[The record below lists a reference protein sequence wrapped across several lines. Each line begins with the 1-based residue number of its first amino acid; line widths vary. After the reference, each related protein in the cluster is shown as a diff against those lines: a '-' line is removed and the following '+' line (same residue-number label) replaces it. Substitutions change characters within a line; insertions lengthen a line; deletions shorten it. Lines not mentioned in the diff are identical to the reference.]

1 MDIEGKAAIV
11 TGSSSPTGIGG
22 ETAKLLAQ
30 RGCNVVVNYATNAA
44 GGAEVVAACKAAG
57 VEAVAVQGDIAKD
70 EGCKRLVASAIEHF
84 GRLDVL
90 VNNAA
95 TTKPVPHA
103 RLDLLDAAT
112 FERIF
117 AVNVI
122 GNFQMIRAAAEH
134 LKATG
139 DAAIVNI
146 SSTAAFHPGGSSIA
160 YGASKGALNTMTLSL
175 ARVLAP
181 AVRVNALCPGRIL
194 GNWTSKILSKEGYEE
209 RLRRD
214 KEEFPLGRAIWPAD
228 VAETVLWLIQGA
240 TTMTGEVIRMD
251 AGRHLK

>member
-1 MDIEGKAAIV
+1 MDIKGKAAIV
-11 TGSSSPTGIGG
+11 TGSSSTGIGG

-44 GGAEVVAACKAAG
+44 GAAEVVAACKAAG
-57 VEAVAVQGDIAKD
+57 VEAFAVQANVAKD
-70 EGCKRLVASAIEHF
+70 EDCKRLVAGAIERF

-95 TTKPVPHA
+95 TTRPIPQP
-103 RLDLLDAAT
+103 RLDLLDAAE

-122 GNFQMIRAAAEH
+122 GNYQMTRAAAEH

-139 DAAIVNI
+139 DAAVVNI
-146 SSTAAFHPGGSSIA
+146 SSVGAFQPGGSSIA
-160 YGASKGALNTMTLSL
+160 YCASKGALNTMTLSF
-175 ARVLAP
+175 ARILAP

-194 GNWTSKILSKEGYEE
+194 GNWTSKILSKEAYEE
-209 RLRRD
+209 RLRKVKD
-214 KEEFPLGRAIWPAD
+214 DYPLGRAIWPAD
-228 VAETVLWLIQGA
+228 VAEAALWLIQGA
-240 TTMTGEVIRMD
+240 TTMTGEYIRMD
-251 AGRHLK
+251 SGRHLL